1 MAKEKM
7 NHRRKAKQDRVYE
20 ELDTRLK
27 PDEAERRQFLSDF
40 VFNDILK
47 KPDKKK
53 PYKGKKKYPP
63 KGDNGNKPINK
74 EQQNKKPGDRKP
86 GNRPN
91 NKPNKPNN
99 KPKPQQSKPNNKP
112 KGKQ

>member
-20 ELDTRLK
+20 ELDISK
-27 PDEAERRQFLSDF
+27 
-40 VFNDILK
+40 FNDILK

-63 KGDNGNKPINK
+63 KGDNGNKPTNK
-74 EQQNKKPGDRKP
+74 EQQNKKPGDKKP
-86 GNRPN
+86 GNR
-91 NKPNKPNN
+91 PNKPNN
-99 KPKPQQSKPNNKP
+99 KPKQQQSKPNNKP

>member
-7 NHRRKAKQDRVYE
+7 NHRRKAKQDRIYE
-20 ELDTRLK
+20 ELDISK
-27 PDEAERRQFLSDF
+27 
-40 VFNDILK
+40 FNDIIK

-63 KGDNGNKPINK
+63 KGDNGNKPTNK
-74 EQQNKKPGDRKP
+74 EQQNKKPGDRK
-86 GNRPN
+86 PN

>member
-20 ELDTRLK
+20 ELDISK
-27 PDEAERRQFLSDF
+27 
-40 VFNDILK
+40 FNDIIK

-63 KGDNGNKPINK
+63 KGDNGNKPTNK
-74 EQQNKKPGDRKP
+74 EQQNKKPGDRKS

-91 NKPNKPNN
+91 NKTNKPNN
-99 KPKPQQSKPNNKP
+99 KPQQSKPNNKP

>member
-20 ELDTRLK
+20 ELDISK
-27 PDEAERRQFLSDF
+27 
-40 VFNDILK
+40 FNDILK

-63 KGDNGNKPINK
+63 KGDNGNKPTNK
-74 EQQNKKPGDRKP
+74 EQQNKKPGDKK
-86 GNRPN
+86 PN

-99 KPKPQQSKPNNKP
+99 NRPKPQQSKPDNKP

>member
-20 ELDTRLK
+20 ELDISK
-27 PDEAERRQFLSDF
+27 
-40 VFNDILK
+40 FNDILK

-63 KGDNGNKPINK
+63 KGDNGNKPTNK
-74 EQQNKKPGDRKP
+74 EQQNKKPGDKKP
-86 GNRPN
+86 C

-99 KPKPQQSKPNNKP
+99 KPKPQQQQSKPNNKP

>member
-20 ELDTRLK
+20 ELDISK
-27 PDEAERRQFLSDF
+27 
-40 VFNDILK
+40 FNDILK
-47 KPDKKK
+47 KPEKKK

-63 KGDNGNKPINK
+63 KGEGGNKPTNK
-74 EQQNKKPGDRKP
+74 EQRNKKPND
-86 GNRPN
+86 
-91 NKPNKPNN
+91 KPNKPNNRPN

>member
-20 ELDTRLK
+20 ELDISK
-27 PDEAERRQFLSDF
+27 
-40 VFNDILK
+40 FNDILK

-63 KGDNGNKPINK
+63 KGDNGNKPTNK
-74 EQQNKKPGDRKP
+74 EQQNKKPGDKKP

-91 NKPNKPNN
+91 KPNN
-99 KPKPQQSKPNNKP
+99 RPKPQQSKPNNKP

>member
-20 ELDTRLK
+20 ELDISK
-27 PDEAERRQFLSDF
+27 
-40 VFNDILK
+40 FNDIIK

-63 KGDNGNKPINK
+63 KGDNGNKPTNK
-74 EQQNKKPGDRKP
+74 EQQNKKPGDKKP
-86 GNRPN
+86 SNR
-91 NKPNKPNN
+91 PNKPNN
-99 KPKPQQSKPNNKP
+99 KPKQQQSKPNNKP

>member
-20 ELDTRLK
+20 ELDISK
-27 PDEAERRQFLSDF
+27 
-40 VFNDILK
+40 FNDIIK

-74 EQQNKKPGDRKP
+74 EQQNKKPGDKKP
-86 GNRPN
+86 GNR
-91 NKPNKPNN
+91 PNKPNN
-99 KPKPQQSKPNNKP
+99 KPKQQQSKPNNKP

>member
-20 ELDTRLK
+20 ELDISK
-27 PDEAERRQFLSDF
+27 
-40 VFNDILK
+40 FNDIIK

-63 KGDNGNKPINK
+63 KGDNGNKPTNK
-74 EQQNKKPGDRKP
+74 EQQNKKPGDKKP
-86 GNRPN
+86 GNR
-91 NKPNKPNN
+91 PNKPNN
-99 KPKPQQSKPNNKP
+99 KPKQQQSKPNNKP

>member
-20 ELDTRLK
+20 ELDISK
-27 PDEAERRQFLSDF
+27 
-40 VFNDILK
+40 FNDILK

-74 EQQNKKPGDRKP
+74 EQQNKKPGDKKP

>member
-20 ELDTRLK
+20 ELDISK
-27 PDEAERRQFLSDF
+27 
-40 VFNDILK
+40 FNDILK

-63 KGDNGNKPINK
+63 KGEGGNKPTNK

-86 GNRPN
+86 S

>member
-20 ELDTRLK
+20 ELDISK
-27 PDEAERRQFLSDF
+27 
-40 VFNDILK
+40 FNDILK

-74 EQQNKKPGDRKP
+74 EQQNKKPGDKKP
-86 GNRPN
+86 G
-91 NKPNKPNN
+91 NKPNKPKAQKIAKNN
-99 KPKPQQSKPNNKP
+99 FFIL
-112 KGKQ
+112 

>member
-20 ELDTRLK
+20 ELDISK
-27 PDEAERRQFLSDF
+27 
-40 VFNDILK
+40 FNDILK

-74 EQQNKKPGDRKP
+74 EQQNKKPGDKKP
-86 GNRPN
+86 G
-91 NKPNKPNN
+91 NKPNKHNN

>member
-20 ELDTRLK
+20 ELDISK
-27 PDEAERRQFLSDF
+27 
-40 VFNDILK
+40 FNDILK

-74 EQQNKKPGDRKP
+74 EQQNKKPGDKKP
-86 GNRPN
+86 S

-99 KPKPQQSKPNNKP
+99 EPKPQQSKPNNKP

>member
-20 ELDTRLK
+20 ELDISK
-27 PDEAERRQFLSDF
+27 
-40 VFNDILK
+40 FNDILK

-63 KGDNGNKPINK
+63 KGDDGNKPTNK
-74 EQQNKKPGDRKP
+74 EQQNKKPGDKKP
-86 GNRPN
+86 SNKPN

-99 KPKPQQSKPNNKP
+99 RPKPQQSKPNNKP

>member
-20 ELDTRLK
+20 ELDISK
-27 PDEAERRQFLSDF
+27 
-40 VFNDILK
+40 FNDILK

-53 PYKGKKKYPP
+53 PYKDKKKYPP

-74 EQQNKKPGDRKP
+74 EQQNKKPEDKKP
-86 GNRPN
+86 GNKPN